1 MKIWSL
7 LPSATEV
14 LFALGLDEE
23 ITGVTHECDYP
34 PQANSKPRVTHS
46 EIDSSRSSGEI
57 DLQVTGRFRVGAQ
70 IYGIDEQRLHADPP
84 DLIVTQD
91 LCPVCAVSP
100 SDFARH
106 MESTGCRAEVLSL
119 NPNRLGDILDDVRRI
134 GAATSR
140 TVEAEALVRELSGG
154 IDGVR
159 ESIGGD
165 GERPRV
171 LCLEWLDPP
180 MPGGHWVPEM
190 IRIAGGDD
198 GALIAPGE
206 PSRKLPWEAMRRT
219 DPDVIALMPCGF
231 GAERA
236 ASEAEVLWELD
247 GWATLPA
254 VRKGRVY
261 ALDGNSFF
269 SRPGPRLVDGLE
281 ILART
286 FHPDRIA
293 KVPPVGSILKLVPP
307 PAGGSSVENWTPR
320 FEPLIG
326 VPS

>member
-7 LPSATEV
+7 LPSATEI
-14 LFALGLDEE
+14 LFALGLDEQ

-57 DLQVTGRFRVGAQ
+57 DLQVTERFRAGAQ
-70 IYGIDEQRLHADPP
+70 IYGIDEQRLRADPP

-100 SDFARH
+100 SDFAGH
-106 MESTGCRAEVLSL
+106 MESAGCRAEVLSL
-119 NPNRLGDILDDVRRI
+119 NPKRLGDILDDIGRI
-134 GAATSR
+134 GDATSR
-140 TVEAEALVRELSGG
+140 QAEAEALVNELSVR
-154 IDGVR
+154 IDHVR

-198 GALIAPGE
+198 GGLISPGE
-206 PSRKLPWEAMRRT
+206 PSRKLPWEKMRRFKPET
-219 DPDVIALMPCGF
+219 MVLMPCGF

-236 ASEAEVLWELD
+236 ASEAVVLWGLD
-247 GWATLPA
+247 GWAQLPA

-261 ALDGNSFF
+261 ALDGNSYF
-269 SRPGPRLVDGLE
+269 SRPGPRVVDGIE
-281 ILART
+281 MLAHI

-293 KVPPVGSILKLVPP
+293 NMPPVGSTLKLVSP
-307 PAGGSSVENWTPR
+307 PAGGSSVENWAPR